1 MYFVSQLCVLPFLNA
16 KNAES
21 WLWAKDLIAVLDCWV
36 AVGRGLFDRSMC
48 VAVCCGLLCNSKR
61 NGSERRSM
69 SSLCFYRS
77 ITFAKFCG
85 WGRATD
91 SSVEL
96 CVPVCSHYQLLV
108 MAQIIT
114 YNISSAVLVNEGVR
128 VFVLCTY
135 ELELA
140 LPDTNS
146 KLFTTFFCLHSRW
159 SLVKLCNRKA
169 RMLISR

>member
-21 WLWAKDLIAVLDCWV
+21 WLWAKALIAVLDCWV
-36 AVGRGLFDRSMC
+36 AAVGQGLFDRSMC
-48 VAVCCGLLCNSKR
+48 VCVWLCGLLCNCKR

-85 WGRATD
+85 WGRVTH

-128 VFVLCTY
+128 VFVLCTHVWAGISIAWH
-135 ELELA
+135 ELQIVYNIFLSS
-140 LPDTNS
+140 LP
-146 KLFTTFFCLHSRW
+146 
-159 SLVKLCNRKA
+159 
-169 RMLISR
+169 LITRQVM